1 MREPAAGGASGENIV
16 DPAHGE
22 SGPRP
27 GVIAGIGVAL
37 LAIAALV
44 LIEAQGLAPGAV
56 RGVGPAAALRLVAVL
71 LGVLGVVHLIA
82 ALRARRAR
90 PAGEVAA
97 VRGNHAALAW
107 VLAALGGL
115 MLILQ
120 FGGGF
125 ILASTWL
132 FALTAR
138 GFGQR
143 LGVRSIGIGLVL
155 STAVYLFFT
164 KALSL
169 ALPGGP
175 LERLLN

>member
-16 DPAHGE
+16 HPAHGE
-22 SGPRP
+22 TGPRP
-27 GVIAGIGVAL
+27 AVSAGIGVAL

-56 RGVGPAAALRLVAVL
+56 RGVGPAAAMRVVAVL
-71 LGVLGVVHLIA
+71 LAVLGVVHIIA
-82 ALRARRAR
+82 AVRQRRA
-90 PAGEVAA
+90 AGPVAT
-97 VRGNHAALAW
+97 VRGNHVALAW
-107 VLAALGGL
+107 VLGALAGL

-138 GFGQR
+138 GFGQP

-169 ALPGGP
+169 ALPAGP
-175 LERLLN
+175 LERLLS